1 MPSPPPPPG
10 GPRGRDD
17 DFRYDPGDTP
27 SSPSRQVFE
36 NRARTWGM
44 LCHLSAL
51 CMYVGVPFGNL
62 AGPLLVWLLKRNEFP
77 YVDEQGKESLNFQIS
92 ISIYGILAAILL
104 FVFIGFILL
113 FALAAFQLVMVIIA
127 AVKANDGNPIRY
139 PLTIRFLK

>member
-17 DFRYDPGDTP
+17 DFRYDPGGNH
-27 SSPSRQVFE
+27 SSRSEFE

-62 AGPLLVWLLKRNEFP
+62 AGPRAV
-77 YVDEQGKESLNFQIS
+77 ES
-92 ISIYGILAAILL
+92 
-104 FVFIGFILL
+104 
-113 FALAAFQLVMVIIA
+113 
-127 AVKANDGNPIRY
+127 
-139 PLTIRFLK
+139 

>member
-17 DFRYDPGDTP
+17 DFRYDPGGNH
-27 SSPSRQVFE
+27 SSRSEFE

-92 ISIYGILAAILL
+92 ISIYGIVAAILIL
-104 FVFIGFILL
+104 VFIGFVLL

-127 AVKANDGNPIRY
+127 AVKANEGNPIRY